1 MTNVRLYR
9 ESLIKQRLEEEM
21 NLARRIQMDLLPKMP
36 PSGPGYAI
44 AAHSQPS
51 RTVGGDFYDFVPAG
65 GDGGFGLVVADVS
78 GKGMPA
84 ALLAAQIQA
93 VLRSEVINRRDV
105 AETMTNVN
113 NLVAGLSSSSGKF
126 ATVFYGAFH
135 PATREF
141 VFSNAGHNYPVLV
154 RADGRHEFL
163 ETGGT
168 VIGAFEG
175 NRYQSSTVIL
185 GPNDLLFFY
194 TDGLSEAHNAADEEF
209 GEQRIIDY
217 IVSNRDRSPNEI
229 RDGIIHQVTDFV
241 DADVTEDDTTVI
253 VLKMNG

>member
-1 MTNVRLYR
+1 
-9 ESLIKQRLEEEM
+9 QRLEEEM
-21 NLARRIQMDLLPKMP
+21 SLARRIQMDLLPKMP
-36 PSGPGYAI
+36 PSGPGFSI

-65 GDGGFGLVVADVS
+65 GDGEFGLVVADVS

-93 VLRSEVINRRDV
+93 VLRSEMINRRDV
-105 AETMTNVN
+105 AQTMINVN
-113 NLVAGLSSSSGKF
+113 NLVAGLSSTSGKF
-126 ATVFYGAFH
+126 ATVFYGSFH
-135 PATREF
+135 PLTREF

-154 RADGRHEFL
+154 RADGRCEFL

-175 NRYQSSTVIL
+175 NFYQSSSVVL
-185 GPNDLLFFY
+185 GPKDLLFFY
-194 TDGLSEAHNAADEEF
+194 TDGLSEAHNALDEEF
-209 GEQRIIDY
+209 GEERIIDY
-217 IVSNRDRSPNEI
+217 IVNNRHRSPDEI
-229 RDGIIHQVTDFV
+229 RDGIIGQVTDFV
-241 DADVTEDDTTVI
+241 NADTTEDDTTVI